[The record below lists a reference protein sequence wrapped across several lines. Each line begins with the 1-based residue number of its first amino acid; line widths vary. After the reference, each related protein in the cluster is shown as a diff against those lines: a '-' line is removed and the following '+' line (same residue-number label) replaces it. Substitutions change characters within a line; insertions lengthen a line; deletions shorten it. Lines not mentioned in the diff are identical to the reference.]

1 LAELAPAL
9 DLAVGLELAVAEPL
23 PVATADADDVDVDED
38 ADDEEEHA
46 AAPTVTRATTG
57 ASAHR
62 RLVLLLDT
70 GSSHEPWGYFLLDLR
85 LRSWSM

>member
-1 LAELAPAL
+1 LPEVELAAAELPPVGVAAE
-9 DLAVGLELAVAEPL
+9 DANAVD
-23 PVATADADDVDVDED
+23 DADDD

-46 AAPTVTRATTG
+46 AAPTATRATAG

-70 GSSHEPWGYFLLDLR
+70 GSSHEPGLFPA
-85 LRSWSM
+85 